1 MADKKQTKK
10 PQVAGQVRRIPLK
23 DIVPSENNPRKV
35 FNPDD
40 LQELADSIKAN
51 GLLQPI
57 TVRPIKSSFAKYE
70 IVCGERRYRATQLT
84 GNEEIDCIVKE
95 LTDKQAL
102 TAMIYENMQRQNVDP
117 MEEAAAIDKLVNT
130 FDETIPDVAKM
141 LGKSETFVRT
151 RLRLNTTIPEFVD
164 LMHNG
169 PLVLTHL
176 VEICKLPPEQQ
187 KTLYES
193 CFTPECI
200 ARWKYKFP
208 NIPQLN
214 EMIETNVLM
223 QLSKATFSL
232 KDDTFEGHP
241 ACEGCPLN
249 TKTNPQSSSDS
260 NEPRCMNRLCF
271 LDKTA
276 QRIFR
281 EAKAQPVEVEI
292 VYQGS
297 PSESEDF
304 LAKAEAAGVNAR
316 PMGVRKYVIDPPEP
330 KREDFTEEEYY
341 LTRMRTWKHVKEV
354 FDLGVKDGNIVPVYE
369 ICYSG
374 HPSGELKYA
383 YNVASDGSTG
393 DIAKQKLQEQIMQYK
408 ENLLNIKEKK
418 HDEQVE
424 EYRKAVES
432 SEYSTLNTAM
442 SAVENDILLALLFK
456 HLPYEF
462 KQKLGLEWNI
472 GRDSWRQN
480 KQTLDNNRNAIKRE
494 FIRVALSDK
503 SVNFAKDLQGMLE
516 ALMDERY
523 GSTKSQINERVE
535 EKFKRTKDQI
545 RAKID
550 ALKDQLKPEKK
561 EETPVEQPA
570 EEATESPAE
579 ASAEQPEVEQ
589 PADEAPAENEQPTEE
604 APAEEAPAEEAP
616 IEEATTEETAAEETA
631 DPAEAEAPSEP
642 AGAEKIENEEQP
654 SKETAEGA
662 PVESEEKSE

>member
-1 MADKKQTKK
+1 MDQVISPQMQIRIMAEKKQTRK
-10 PQVAGQVRRIPLK
+10 PQIAGQVRRIPLK

-40 LQELADSIKAN
+40 LQELAESIKSN

-57 TVRPIKSSFAKYE
+57 TVRPVKSSFAKYE

-84 GNEEIDCIVKE
+84 GSEEIDCIVKE

-151 RLRLNTTIPEFVD
+151 RLRLNTTIQEFVD

-176 VEICKLPPEQQ
+176 IEICKLPAEQQ

-214 EMIETNVLM
+214 EMIEANVLM

-232 KDDTFEGHP
+232 KDETFEGHP

-249 TKTNPQSSSDS
+249 TKTNPQSGRDSS
-260 NEPRCMNRLCF
+260 EPRCMNRLCF

-281 EAKAQPVEVEI
+281 EAKSQPVEVEI

-297 PSESEDF
+297 PSESEEF
-304 LAKAEAAGVNAR
+304 LTKAEEAGVSTR

-341 LTRMRTWKHVKEV
+341 LKRMHAWKHVKEV

-383 YNVASDGSTG
+383 YNVKTEGDTG
-393 DIAKQKLQEQIMQYK
+393 DIEKQKLQEQIMQFK

-418 HDEQVE
+418 HDELVE
-424 EYRKAVES
+424 EYRKSIES
-432 SEYSTLNTAM
+432 SEYSQLNMAM
-442 SAVENDILLALLFK
+442 TAVENDILIALLFK

-462 KQKLGLEWNI
+462 KQKLGLEWNV
-472 GRDSWRQN
+472 GRESWRQN
-480 KQTLDNNRNAIKRE
+480 KQALDNNRNAIKRE

-516 ALMDERY
+516 GLMDERY
-523 GSTKSQINERVE
+523 GSTKDQINDRVE
-535 EKFKRTKDQI
+535 EKFKKTKDQI
-545 RAKID
+545 KAKID
-550 ALKDQLKPEKK
+550 ALKERMKPAKK
-561 EETPVEQPA
+561 SEAKETEEEPVEQPA
-570 EEATESPAE
+570 SAPETEEQKMPAE
-579 ASAEQPEVEQ
+579 QVA
-589 PADEAPAENEQPTEE
+589 NGNT
-604 APAEEAPAEEAP
+604 P
-616 IEEATTEETAAEETA
+616 IEDPAPVVEET
-631 DPAEAEAPSEP
+631 DPAEAEAPVEP
-642 AGAEKIENEEQP
+642 AGAELPESVEN
-654 SKETAEGA
+654 AEGGEQTDSA
-662 PVESEEKSE
+662 EPDAK